1 MAEAKKK
8 DNFLLI
14 VGVAAVLSI
23 VLVLLLKGRETE
35 HLQYGAESTVQQEA
49 EKFEGIKN
57 FNNVIGEE

>member
-35 HLQYGAESTVQQEA
+35 HLEYGAESTVQQEA

-57 FNNVIGEE
+57 FNNVFGEE